1 MIVAIGASTQLISR
15 RYWKQKMNDD
25 IFTQADARVLKLLQ
39 TLENAQNYFPTVIVP
54 RTLLKSG
61 FTNYKGLVVPLKS
74 VSHRYLFEFY
84 DSGFW
89 SAFTLLCKTV
99 YDEKEAKLSEFTFR
113 ALIEMGID
121 ECFIL
126 FDQFVDPIEKRKYVL
141 LKTLVDYSSI
151 ETSLQPLFNQWFQ
164 SLMKEEKSFIEQQ
177 FTEKQQAV
185 IQALGDNINKSQEK
199 EYTKALIS
207 VRRLCMQVK
216 DQIISKHEQ
225 AGHIKIS
232 NSYRRMKSGEAHTI
246 HGNIFLLPHRLKQQT
261 RENHLFRVYTYLF
274 FSGIEA
280 LTRVINFLKNDE
292 FSKEAGL
299 VLEDLNKFKI
309 VFTKAWETHP
319 KTH

>member
-1 MIVAIGASTQLISR
+1 
-15 RYWKQKMNDD
+15 MNEN
-25 IFTQADARVLKLLQ
+25 IFLQADARISKLFQ
-39 TLENAQNYFPTVIVP
+39 VMEDTQKYFPTVVVP

-61 FTNYKGLVVPLKS
+61 FTYYKGIIAPLKS

-84 DSGFW
+84 ESGFW
-89 SAFTLLCKTV
+89 SAFTLLSRTV
-99 YDEKEAKLSEFTFR
+99 YEEREAKLSEFTFR

-126 FDQFVDPIEKRKYVL
+126 FDQFVDPVEKRKYVL

-151 ETSLQPLFNQWFQ
+151 ETGQKPLFNQWFE
-164 SLMKEEKSFIEQQ
+164 SLMKEEKIFIEQH
-177 FTEKQQAV
+177 FTDKQQALLQV
-185 IQALGDNINKSQEK
+185 LGDNINKSQEK

-216 DQIISKHEQ
+216 DQIVSKHEQ
-225 AGHIKIS
+225 AGHIRIS

-246 HGNIFLLPHRLKQQT
+246 HGNIFLLPYRLKQQT

-280 LTRVINFLKNDE
+280 LTRVVNFLKNDK
-292 FSKEAGL
+292 FSKETDIIL
-299 VLEDLNKFKI
+299 SDLNKFKL
-309 VFTKAWETHP
+309 VFRDVWEAFTNKP
-319 KTH
+319 S

>member
-1 MIVAIGASTQLISR
+1 
-15 RYWKQKMNDD
+15 MNDD
-25 IFTQADARVLKLLQ
+25 IFTQADTRTVRLLQ
-39 TLENAQNYFPTVIVP
+39 VLENAQKYFPTVMVP

-61 FTNYKGLVVPLKS
+61 FTTYKGLVVPLKS
-74 VSHRYLFEFY
+74 VSHRYLFDFY

-89 SAFTLLCKTV
+89 STFILLCKTV
-99 YDEKEAKLSEFTFR
+99 YEERETKLSEFTFR

-126 FDQFVDPIEKRKYVL
+126 FDQFVDSTGKRKYVL

-164 SLMKEEKSFIEQQ
+164 NLMKEEKTFIEQN
-177 FTEKQQAV
+177 FTEKQQAIV
-185 IQALGDNINKSQEK
+185 RSLGDNINKSQEK
-199 EYTKALIS
+199 EYTQALIS
-207 VRRLCMQVK
+207 VRRLCMQTK
-216 DQIISKHEQ
+216 DQIITKHEQ
-225 AGHIKIS
+225 AGHIRIS

-280 LTRVINFLKNDE
+280 LTRVVNFLKNNE
-292 FSKEAGL
+292 LNKEANAI
-299 VLEDLNKFKI
+299 LEDLNKFKI
-309 VFTKAWETHP
+309 VFSTSWEKYQKAH
-319 KTH
+319 